1 MKTLSIT
8 FGPVFVI
15 TMLSIGTAGAVTP
28 LSGSE
33 FRRMCSSF
41 AEQPY
46 GTTGV
51 PCSAY
56 IHGFLGGAHASGI
69 RRDER
74 LSENKPE
81 RSAFMERATRTRLG
95 RPIDRYGSYYS
106 AGYCVPKDET
116 LAGVVETV
124 INYLKSREPTETET
138 ANQLVL
144 AALNKGYPCP
154 NK

>member
-1 MKTLSIT
+1 MKPRMIRIAPILLLA
-8 FGPVFVI
+8 
-15 TMLSIGTAGAVTP
+15 MLAIATASAVTP

-56 IHGFLGGAHASGI
+56 IHGFLGGAHASGV
-69 RRDER
+69 RRDAQ
-74 LSENKPE
+74 LGANQKE

-95 RPIDRYGSYYS
+95 RPVDRYGAYHS
-106 AGYCVPKDET
+106 AGYCVPSEET
-116 LAGVVETV
+116 LASV
-124 INYLKSREPTETET
+124 IEAVIDYLDAKQPTETET

-144 AALNKGYPCP
+144 AALNKRYPCP
-154 NK
+154 AK